1 MFLRSEPWSAC
12 PNPLIQLV
20 GSAAEA
26 LTSCKAHE
34 DPFDLILLD
43 YELSDGNADV
53 SLPAIRAALGEFAS
67 VVMLS
72 SVSREPTLQQCL
84 SLGADAYRVKP
95 IFSSSLLEMLTYATE
110 KRRFLSDLRSR
121 PPTPQAGPSFRIID
135 STENALAHGR
145 RTAVHLGA
153 RAILATPVVIKP
165 MPLEAVRGNPPP
177 AHPHVNRVLERVIE
191 HDRCF
196 ELRELCNGG
205 EFFDVLFNHPE
216 GCSPRDSL
224 HFAQQVRPRA
234 RERTRAPWP
243 LNISPRPANILPSIP
258 GSSS

>member
-72 SVSREPTLQQCL
+72 SASREPTLQQCL

-95 IFSSSLLEMLTYATE
+95 IFSSSLLAWRNERASSQRRPSCTRRPRTPCVHATQVANALASCNPA
-110 KRRFLSDLRSR
+110 R
-121 PPTPQAGPSFRIID
+121 TAGPSRD
-135 STENALAHGR
+135 EPGQSRAA
-145 RTAVHLGA
+145 GA
-153 RAILATPVVIKP
+153 AAGG
-165 MPLEAVRGNPPP
+165 AGPP
-177 AHPHVNRVLERVIE
+177 
-191 HDRCF
+191 
-196 ELRELCNGG
+196 
-205 EFFDVLFNHPE
+205 
-216 GCSPRDSL
+216 SYYS
-224 HFAQQVRPRA
+224 
-234 RERTRAPWP
+234 
-243 LNISPRPANILPSIP
+243 
-258 GSSS
+258 